1 MLPMSKLYDILR
13 SKTENLFFRAEKIA
27 ESLSLKRCD
36 LENLRLNNSFSMI
49 NIFSSDP
56 DRARAEKSAHLDFEI
71 KRLEGKE
78 LQLKEDIKQMESEME
93 HSIEVSQNF
102 KGFRIFYPL
111 LSSAPKLLCQIQAY
125 HQMRSHQIT
134 NAFHLF
140 AASQVGCPQVFKR
153 PLI

>member
-1 MLPMSKLYDILR
+1 
-13 SKTENLFFRAEKIA
+13 
-27 ESLSLKRCD
+27 
-36 LENLRLNNSFSMI
+36 MI

-78 LQLKEDIKQMESEME
+78 QQLKEDIKQMESEME
-93 HSIEVSQNF
+93 SSIEVKFQALPF
-102 KGFRIFYPL
+102 FYSI
-111 LSSAPKLLCQIQAY
+111 LSSVSKLFQAY

-140 AASQVGCPQVFKR
+140 AASQVSSKGS
-153 PLI
+153 LISKTALLGTLLRYSGIGVVRSCAGKLSTFVKV